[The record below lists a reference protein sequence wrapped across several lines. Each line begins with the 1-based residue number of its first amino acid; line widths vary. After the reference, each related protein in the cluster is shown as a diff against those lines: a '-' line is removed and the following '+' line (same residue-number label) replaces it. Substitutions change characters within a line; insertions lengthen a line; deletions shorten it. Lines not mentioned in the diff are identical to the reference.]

1 MNPLNAT
8 TRRDFI
14 KSAGT
19 LATGVALAG
28 PLGLNAEAQG
38 RADTLKIGLV
48 GCGGRGTGAA
58 SQALKADP
66 NVVLTAMADIFP
78 DHLAESL
85 KNLSKMHPDKVKVD
99 KAQQFVGMDAY
110 QKLIE
115 SGVDVVLLATPPAF
129 RPAHFEAAVKAG
141 KHIFTEKPMAVDA
154 PGVRRVLAAS
164 REAKKKNLAVVSGFC
179 WRYDLPKRA
188 LFGKVLA
195 GEIGQVLS
203 IYNTYNTGPAWT
215 KPRQSQWTEAEFQ
228 LRNWPHFN
236 WLSGDHL
243 IEQAVHS
250 LDMMAWVM
258 GDKTPLR
265 ATGTG
270 GRQVSTGQEF
280 GNCFDHFAIAYEYE
294 GGAKGFHLSRKQ
306 QNCSSSYAVE
316 VNGTKGQALV
326 DVWKGSNRM
335 ILHDGTTWDY
345 KDKKNDMY
353 QTEHDELFASIRK
366 GQPLNDGEWMC
377 NSTLLAIMGRMVAY
391 TGQTITWDEAV
402 NAKETL
408 VTDNL
413 DLVTALKGNP
423 LAQPGLTKFF

>member
-1 MNPLNAT
+1 MNPHDASS
-8 TRRDFI
+8 RRDFI
-14 KSAGT
+14 KSAGA

-28 PLGLNAEAQG
+28 PLGLHADTPS

-66 NVVLTAMADIFP
+66 NVVLTALADIFP

-99 KAQQFVGMDAY
+99 KAQQFVGLDAY
-110 QKLIE
+110 QKLID

-164 REAKKKNLAVVSGFC
+164 REAKQKNLAVVSGFC

-195 GEIGQVLS
+195 GEIGKVLS
-203 IYNTYNTGPAWT
+203 IYNTYNTTPAWS
-215 KPRQSQWTEAEFQ
+215 KPRLSNWSEAEYQ

-236 WLSGDHL
+236 WLSGDH
-243 IEQAVHS
+243 ITEQAVHS

-280 GNCFDHFAIAYEYE
+280 GNCFDHFAVVYEYE

-316 VNGTKGQALV
+316 VNGTKGQAIS
-326 DVWKGSNRM
+326 DVWKQSNRM
-335 ILHDGTTWDY
+335 ILHDGPTWDY
-345 KDKKNDMY
+345 PGEKNDMY
-353 QTEHDELFASIRK
+353 QTEHNELFASIRK

-377 NSTLLAIMGRMVAY
+377 NSTLLAIMGRTVAY
-391 TGQTITWDEAV
+391 TGQTITWDEAL
-402 NAKETL
+402 NAKESL

-413 DLVTALKGNP
+413 GLEAALKGKP
-423 LAQPGLTKFF
+423 LAQPGFTKFF